1 MSTYWQRILLL
12 QLFWSDR
19 VQGQTPVWA
28 LVPLVATY
36 TMDGRQEEGYGITPD
51 IDVDLDIN
59 LYSGKKNDTQ
69 LDRALEYIRT
79 GK

>member
-1 MSTYWQRILLL
+1 M
-12 QLFWSDR
+12 
-19 VQGQTPVWA
+19 
-28 LVPLVATY
+28 VATY